1 MDRFEQAL
9 HEPPGVHAEA
19 DRSPGSVAYTDSAI
33 VLAIP
38 RRLLLAPG
46 TPVINANTIEV
57 EPSRDSQESHGTPAL
72 PHTAG
77 PRTGPASE

>member
-1 MDRFEQAL
+1 MSRPESMPRLTAAQAAW
-9 HEPPGVHAEA
+9 PIQ
-19 DRSPGSVAYTDSAI
+19 TDSAI